1 MEIEELIIEMQKVK
15 ADNSTLELQDILRM
29 FNIRALIEVS
39 TQLRRVANK

>member
-15 ADNSTLELQDILRM
+15 ADNPTLELQDILRM
-29 FNIRALIEVS
+29 FNIRALTELT